1 MLLSIYIGFLLFGK
15 GFGNK
20 EILLSMGDICR
31 NIELLEYMLCVF
43 YFSGF
48 YWEVV

>member
-15 GFGNK
+15 GFGNI
-20 EILLSMGDICR
+20 EILLSMGIFV
-31 NIELLEYMLCVF
+31 ELLSFLEDMLCVF

-48 YWEVV
+48 YREVV